1 MPMISNG
8 NVDTEQS
15 RMRTFCC
22 VPVSSF
28 AGPAFSFANLLATNP
43 IHERLDCG
51 EQRKTPLDAHIR
63 LEYGFVAQIL
73 GWDSLYVSSM
83 ITGRHEQLGPY
94 QI

>member
-1 MPMISNG
+1 MISNG

-63 LEYGFVAQIL
+63 LEYRSWPNMRRLRSRAARL
-73 GWDSLYVSSM
+73 TSDY
-83 ITGRHEQLGPY
+83 EAKCP
-94 QI
+94 